1 MTKSE
6 LEPYLNS
13 LSSGH
18 SIALLFHTDN
28 GTYIA
33 TEVNFSDGDTVVF
46 SYEQRFASLEIDDV
60 QKVTALKSLESH
72 LLDT

>member
-1 MTKSE
+1 MTKSD
-6 LEPYLNS
+6 LEPFLIS
-13 LSSGH
+13 LSSGR
-18 SIALLFHTDN
+18 SKALLFQTVK

-60 QKVTALKSLESH
+60 QKATALKSLESH

>member
-13 LSSGH
+13 LFSKH
-18 SIALLFHTDN
+18 SIALLFHTAN

-33 TEVNFSDGDTVVF
+33 NEVNFSDGDTVVF
-46 SYEQRFASLEIDDV
+46 SFLN
-60 QKVTALKSLESH
+60 LF
-72 LLDT
+72 

>member
-1 MTKSE
+1 MTKSD
-6 LEPYLNS
+6 LEPFLNS
-13 LSSGH
+13 LSSG
-18 SIALLFHTDN
+18 SSKALLFQTVN

-46 SYEQRFASLEIDDV
+46 SFENVFVSLEFDDV

-72 LLDT
+72 SLDT